1 MKTKTLDKIQ
11 ETAEFMNELEEFENM
26 PTTEVPMMDWQA
38 WFQYQED
45 IVKSAE
51 EVTNA

>member
-1 MKTKTLDKIQ
+1 MMSDKKMDILQ
-11 ETAEFMNELEEFENM
+11 RMAEDELREFENM